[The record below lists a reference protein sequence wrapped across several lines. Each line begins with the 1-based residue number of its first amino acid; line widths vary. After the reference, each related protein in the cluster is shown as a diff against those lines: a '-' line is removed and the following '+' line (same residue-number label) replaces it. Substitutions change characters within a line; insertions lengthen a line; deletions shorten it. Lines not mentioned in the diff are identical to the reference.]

1 MLVRFGSYELDK
13 DRREL
18 RFRDVPVHVEPQVL
32 DLLIYLVANR
42 NHVVTKDDMVDAV
55 WGGRIVSDVTLNSRI
70 NAARRAIG
78 DNGKT
83 QALIRTVPRRG
94 FRFVGEVVDVDV
106 AQTGAA
112 IDGSSGG
119 SAAPRG
125 LTFAAPLQEVRFC
138 RSGDGVNLAVATCGN
153 GLPLV
158 RSGTWLT
165 HIQRDWQS
173 PVWEPLFRRL
183 IEKFCLV
190 RYDPRGCGLSDRHA
204 PDISFDGFV
213 RDLETVVDS
222 LGLERFAL
230 FGTSQSAA
238 VSIAYAASHPDR
250 VSHLVLSGGFALGWR
265 KRGSAAEIA
274 TREAMLTLIEQGWGH
289 DNPAFRQV
297 FTARLWPDITAEQSR
312 SFDELQRVS
321 ASAENAARVQHAVG
335 EIDVTALLPS
345 IKAPTLVLQSSAD
358 ATVPRELGLML
369 AQGIPNA
376 RFVEIESRNHFP
388 LSHEASWERYCEEIL
403 GFLETRVETLETD

>member
-70 NAARRAIG
+70 NAARRAVG

-94 FRFVGEVVDVDV
+94 FRFVGEVDVDV
-106 AQTGAA
+106 GKTGVA
-112 IDGSSGG
+112 IDGSSAG

-125 LTFAAPLQEVRFC
+125 LTFSAPLQEVRFC
-138 RSGDGVNLAVATCGN
+138 RSGDGVNLAVATCGK

-190 RYDPRGCGLSDRHA
+190 RYDPRAAACRTGKRRTSLSTVLCA
-204 PDISFDGFV
+204 IS
-213 RDLETVVDS
+213 RRL
-222 LGLERFAL
+222 L
-230 FGTSQSAA
+230 
-238 VSIAYAASHPDR
+238 I
-250 VSHLVLSGGFALGWR
+250 HLA
-265 KRGSAAEIA
+265 
-274 TREAMLTLIEQGWGH
+274 
-289 DNPAFRQV
+289 
-297 FTARLWPDITAEQSR
+297 
-312 SFDELQRVS
+312 
-321 ASAENAARVQHAVG
+321 
-335 EIDVTALLPS
+335 
-345 IKAPTLVLQSSAD
+345 
-358 ATVPRELGLML
+358 
-369 AQGIPNA
+369 
-376 RFVEIESRNHFP
+376 
-388 LSHEASWERYCEEIL
+388 
-403 GFLETRVETLETD
+403 